1 MMLRSSSFFLLL
13 FVMFAGGQFVDCQST
28 ANELTIVVTDENG
41 VAVPGARVEL
51 QGPGRPVRCETD
63 LAGRCRFTR
72 LTGAPWQLRVE
83 KEGFYLFALPAV
95 QTSGTLEVTITHQ
108 QEIRETV
115 NV

>member
-1 MMLRSSSFFLLL
+1 MLRSNPFLLL
-13 FVMFAGGQFVDCQST
+13 FFVIIFAGAQTVNSQSA

-41 VAVPGARVEL
+41 VVVPGARVGL
-51 QGPGRPVRCETD
+51 QGPERPIQCETD

-95 QTSGTLEVTITHQ
+95 QISGTLEVTLTHQ